1 MSSKDKTRAK
11 LMGSMRKTKADAGI
25 GTDKKSES
33 TAASQAAA
41 PESAKPAAKKAS
53 SRATRTSQPR
63 TMSTDG
69 YQSGRRVW
77 PD

>member
-1 MSSKDKTRAK
+1 MSSKDKTREK

-25 GTDKKSES
+25 GTDKKPES
-33 TAASQAAA
+33 TTSSQAAA
-41 PESAKPAAKKAS
+41 PKSAKPAQQKA
-53 SRATRTSQPR
+53 SRATTKSQPR
-63 TMSTDG
+63 TSNTDS

>member
-25 GTDKKSES
+25 ETNMRAEP
-33 TAASQAAA
+33 AATRRAAA
-41 PESAKPAAKKAS
+41 PESAKPAVEKR
-53 SRATRTSQPR
+53 SRAAPSPQPR
-63 TMSTDG
+63 QINSDG